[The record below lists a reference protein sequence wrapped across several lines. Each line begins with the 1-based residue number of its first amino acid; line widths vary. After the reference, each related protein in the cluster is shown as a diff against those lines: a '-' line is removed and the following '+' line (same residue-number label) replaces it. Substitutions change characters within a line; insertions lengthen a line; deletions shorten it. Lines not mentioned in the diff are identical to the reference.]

1 MIYKQPKDILCGL
14 KCLIIGKGCGFIGS
28 EAVSMNKIF
37 P

>member
-1 MIYKQPKDILCGL
+1 MIYKQPKDILCG